1 MKVHETKV
9 RCNYAKSKLYQH
21 LPRYLNYIFRIPVNF
36 GRDGHW
42 MTQLYCLLYIHRP
55 NKPQGALA
63 RHRAVKG
70 LMKFSWSLFGN
81 CPEEQGIWN
90 LEPRLRSSKTRSPGN
105 RVFLILYKNMIS
117 CTWSCPCLKQ
127 TDLSQLWVPRRLEKP
142 HHVFC
147 FLRGS

>member
-105 RVFLILYKNMIS
+105 RVFWF
-117 CTWSCPCLKQ
+117 CTKTWFPVPGAAHVWNKQ
-127 TDLSQLWVPRRLEKP
+127 TWANSEFQDVLKNLTTYS
-142 HHVFC
+142 VF
-147 FLRGS
+147 